1 MKGNCF
7 RCLKL
12 NLINTFIMKTNRLL
26 LITFLLSLLSASSFA
41 QVRPKLQYAV
51 GAGASYDG
59 NIGLWGVNF
68 SNELNVSLG
77 KRTSFSTN
85 LTFYQ
90 SLGSTRSQT
99 LPQGEYGKDQSS
111 GIFITPALKY
121 DIIQRESGFKLALA
135 MGPSLQLGGDAYAT
149 NINFS
154 NQNEPNFVY
163 FGNKYQRVGL
173 MTELEAEWKS
183 KNPNIKNAV
192 SITAF
197 GTHYYIPWYIN
208 LTYKVRFN
216 LGKK

>member
-1 MKGNCF
+1 
-7 RCLKL
+7 
-12 NLINTFIMKTNRLL
+12 MKTNSLL
-26 LITFLLSLLSASSFA
+26 LIIFLLSLLSASSFA

-77 KRTSFSTN
+77 KRTSISTN

-90 SLGSTRSQT
+90 SLGSTRAQT

-154 NQNEPNFVY
+154 NANETNFVY

-183 KNPNIKNAV
+183 KNPNIRNAM
-192 SITAF
+192 SISAY

-208 LTYKVRFN
+208 ATYKVRFN